1 MRAVVQRVSR
11 ARVSANGRVVG
22 EIGQGLVALVG
33 VRVGDTEEDADY
45 LAEKLL
51 HLRIFEDPQGKMNL
65 SALEVGAEV
74 LVVSQ
79 FTVYADAR
87 RGRRPSFSLAAPP
100 EVSRPL
106 FERFV
111 QRLRESPLRVEEGV
125 FGAVMEVEIHNQG
138 PVTIILDSPEH

>member
-1 MRAVVQRVSR
+1 
-11 ARVSANGRVVG
+11 VG